1 MQRRNNNGKGGGPK
15 NGNRGGHAKK
25 MNGGQLPQHAKSSLY
40 KTELCRQFAI
50 SASCSYGSRCQFA
63 HGEKDLRRRSC
74 RHPKY
79 KTQKCKAYW
88 NQGFCPYGS
97 RCMFLHDEKPEEV
110 ENITNR
116 MSDMTVTQGCPPVPF
131 DKKDGR
137 TRSMSNRS
145 LSHDSVEAKH
155 WAQTVRGD
163 TRTGSFGGGSTGS
176 ASSPIFIPNGGTTTN
191 VPPRMYS
198 FDLYE
203 SAGVATPD
211 SESGDQT
218 MKSTWP
224 VIKSNTPTDGS
235 VPAKTDG
242 TPSTF
247 SPAATEG
254 SEEAS
259 GSRLSFFQRLRS
271 KSIPE
276 EEQQQQQQ
284 EEPSSGGKKSTPVET
299 AASKTKKGGKK
310 KKSSKK

>member
-1 MQRRNNNGKGGGPK
+1 
-15 NGNRGGHAKK
+15 
-25 MNGGQLPQHAKSSLY
+25 
-40 KTELCRQFAI
+40 
-50 SASCSYGSRCQFA
+50 
-63 HGEKDLRRRSC
+63 
-74 RHPKY
+74 
-79 KTQKCKAYW
+79 
-88 NQGFCPYGS
+88 
-97 RCMFLHDEKPEEV
+97 MFLHDEKPEEV

-116 MSDMTVTQGCPPVPF
+116 MSDMTITQGCPPVPF

-218 MKSTWP
+218 MKST
-224 VIKSNTPTDGS
+224 
-235 VPAKTDG
+235 
-242 TPSTF
+242 
-247 SPAATEG
+247 
-254 SEEAS
+254 
-259 GSRLSFFQRLRS
+259 LCLRVRVQILPF
-271 KSIPE
+271 K
-276 EEQQQQQQ
+276 Q
-284 EEPSSGGKKSTPVET
+284 
-299 AASKTKKGGKK
+299 
-310 KKSSKK
+310 